1 MRFYVA
7 IVILLMLA
15 NMISVFSLI
24 FIERKD
30 PTTTWAW
37 LLILMLIPGIGF
49 IIYLLLGQ
57 NLSRQ
62 KIFREKKIIDK
73 TRAAGLEE
81 MQEIRGIK
89 KELQDEYS
97 DLILMNYNHCGS
109 IYTTGNEVKTYISG
123 EKKFQDLIKDIRAAK
138 KFIHIEY
145 YIFRFDDLG
154 KAIINELKERLN
166 TAVILITHDF
176 GVVAG
181 MADKIAVMY
190 AGQIIEKGEKRD
202 IFYNPKHPYTWAL
215 LNSVPKLEWK
225 EKQVLDTIKGTP
237 PDLIAPPK
245 GCAFAARCK
254 YCMNICLEEEP
265 KSYSFEGG
273 HAAKC
278 WLYSEELPN
287 GILDKIM
294 EERKNG

>member
-1 MRFYVA
+1 MR
-7 IVILLMLA
+7 
-15 NMISVFSLI
+15 
-24 FIERKD
+24 
-30 PTTTWAW
+30 
-37 LLILMLIPGIGF
+37 
-49 IIYLLLGQ
+49 
-57 NLSRQ
+57 
-62 KIFREKKIIDK
+62 
-73 TRAAGLEE
+73 
-81 MQEIRGIK
+81 
-89 KELQDEYS
+89 
-97 DLILMNYNHCGS
+97 
-109 IYTTGNEVKTYISG
+109 
-123 EKKFQDLIKDIRAAK
+123 
-138 KFIHIEY
+138 
-145 YIFRFDDLG
+145 
-154 KAIINELKERLN
+154 
-166 TAVILITHDF
+166 
-176 GVVAG
+176 
-181 MADKIAVMY
+181 
-190 AGQIIEKGEKRD
+190 KRD